1 MKGKARGT
9 PRYDWL
15 GLGWARRRDDREMRA
30 FLLDLLRENPL
41 TRREEIRVR
50 VERGVVTL
58 VGDVSSG
65 VARHAA
71 DDDAWATPGVVDVR
85 NHLRLVIHPVS
96 GDGPR
101 AA

>member
-1 MKGKARGT
+1 MHGEQTSYERSWMATEVKADPMAGRI
-9 PRYDWL
+9 
-15 GLGWARRRDDREMRA
+15 ARW
-30 FLLDLLRENPL
+30 
-41 TRREEIRVR
+41 EEIRVR

-65 VARHAA
+65 VARQAA